1 MKKWKIIA
9 MMMATVWLGTTAQA
23 DDFNSGLHG
32 MKWGSAIGDHPNL
45 VLDHQTDLAAYY
57 VDNQT
62 VYQVSNTQVDR
73 MVYGFFKG
81 QLFAGF
87 IDLRTPVQFVN
98 LKNHFSARFGTPV
111 IDYGRKGDPTVYR
124 WKTGEIKIKLK
135 MQEARNEMKLAIYY
149 LPLSSKLNEAQLE
162 NAATKQR
169 QFLPIEK
176 GKTPEM
182 VPLFNF

>member
-1 MKKWKIIA
+1 
-9 MMMATVWLGTTAQA
+9 
-23 DDFNSGLHG
+23 
-32 MKWGSAIGDHPNL
+32 
-45 VLDHQTDLAAYY
+45 
-57 VDNQT
+57 
-62 VYQVSNTQVDR
+62 

-81 QLFAGF
+81 KLFAGF

-98 LKNHFSARFGTPV
+98 LKNHFSARFGAPA
-111 IDYGRKGDPTVYR
+111 IDYGREGEPTVYR

-135 MQEARNEMKLAIYY
+135 IREARNELKLAIYY
-149 LPLSSKLNEAQLE
+149 MPLSNKLNEAQLE
-162 NAATKQR
+162 NEATKQR